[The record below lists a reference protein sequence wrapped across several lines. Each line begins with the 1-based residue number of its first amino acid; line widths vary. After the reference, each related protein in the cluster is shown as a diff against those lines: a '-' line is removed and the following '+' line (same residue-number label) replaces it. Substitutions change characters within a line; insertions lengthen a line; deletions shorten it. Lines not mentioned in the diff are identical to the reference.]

1 MRSRRP
7 RGTISTPSAARS
19 SSSDL
24 QVGRSSCLCSP
35 AKVSSGRKAAQ
46 DLGELLGLITGDG
59 HFTNRGR
66 GKEAVVVS
74 LWGDDRALAERIA
87 AYMNVLMAQAI
98 LNAARTYCVHP
109 VAVPDRNMVFL
120 RSVAV
125 VRALAHYGFT
135 AATKHQVPEVVWRG
149 SEDCVRGY
157 LARAVPDRRHR
168 QCLERRPEL
177 LRPARV
183 ESSQPAQGRP
193 ACCWPISGSSAESGS
208 DETRHS
214 A

>member
-1 MRSRRP
+1 M
-7 RGTISTPSAARS
+7 
-19 SSSDL
+19 
-24 QVGRSSCLCSP
+24 Q
-35 AKVSSGRKAAQ
+35 SGKGQFGKEGSQ

-74 LWGDDRALAERIA
+74 LWGDDRALAERVA
-87 AYMNVLMAQAI
+87 AYMNVLLAQAN

-157 LARAVPDRRHR
+157 LRALFQTRRHR
-168 QCLERRPEL
+168 QCCRHGSQSCSVRLASSHRSLLQDVQQLLANFGVFCRIRRATSRDTAPDARWARAGNGL
-177 LRPARV
+177 TRARPT
-183 ESSQPAQGRP
+183 SN
-193 ACCWPISGSSAESGS
+193 
-208 DETRHS
+208 
-214 A
+214 